1 MEEFLCAT
9 FFSLLTRVSFYCK
22 GCAGNF
28 FLKSSTPP
36 PPPPPPAQKS
46 NGPPL
51 KTNSSVSLCFLQ
63 LKVKFFK
70 DHSPNSRTFQGL
82 EFSFSNFRTF
92 QDFQGLQQSCS
103 VHHFTYN
110 FRHCDFVQL
119 QGLRG
124 LFGGDT
130 SCAFLKMNTMERK
143 KFHQVFQ

>member
-1 MEEFLCAT
+1 MEEFFCAT
-9 FFSLLTRVSFYCK
+9 FFSLPARVSFYCK
-22 GCAGNF
+22 GCAGTF

-36 PPPPPPAQKS
+36 PQKS
-46 NGPPL
+46 NGLPPM
-51 KTNSSVSLCFLQ
+51 TNSSVSLCFLQ

-92 QDFQGLQQSCS
+92 QDFQGLRQSCS